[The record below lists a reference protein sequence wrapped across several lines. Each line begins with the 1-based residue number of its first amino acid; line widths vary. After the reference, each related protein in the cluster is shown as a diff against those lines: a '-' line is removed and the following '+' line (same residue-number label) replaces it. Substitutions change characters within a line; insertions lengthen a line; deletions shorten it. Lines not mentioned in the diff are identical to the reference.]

1 MPISEA
7 KKKADNEWRK
17 RALESISIR
26 VRKGTREIWR
36 QAADRAGM
44 SLAAYIQTAVK
55 EKMERDYDE
64 RKED

>member
-7 KKKADNEWRK
+7 KRKADEKWSKANYESV
-17 RALESISIR
+17 ALR

-55 EKMERDYDE
+55 EKMDRE
-64 RKED
+64 KEDC

>member
-1 MPISEA
+1 MPISQA

-36 QAADRAGM
+36 EAADRAGL

-55 EKMERDYDE
+55 EKMERDENDG
-64 RKED
+64 

>member
-1 MPISEA
+1 MPISES

-26 VRKGTREIWR
+26 VRKGTRDIWR

-44 SLAAYIQTAVK
+44 SLAAYIQTAVQ
-55 EKMERDYDE
+55 EKMERDKNDG
-64 RKED
+64 

>member
-7 KKKADNEWRK
+7 KRKADEKWSKANYESV
-17 RALESISIR
+17 ALR

-36 QAADRAGM
+36 EAADRAGM

-55 EKMERDYDE
+55 EKMERDKNDG
-64 RKED
+64 

>member
-36 QAADRAGM
+36 QAADCAGM
-44 SLAAYIQTAVK
+44 SLAAYIQTAVN
-55 EKMERDYDE
+55 EKMERDKNE
-64 RKED
+64 